1 MELSKIIHT
10 FVIKKKMQEKLTE
23 RINAFNIN
31 KTLKDK
37 ITKIAYN
44 EHMQIQQVCRRLL
57 DKAIKEYEA
66 NKAI

>member
-1 MELSKIIHT
+1 
-10 FVIKKKMQEKLTE
+10 MQEKLTE